1 MEDLCLV
8 LFITAIFCYIAHLTI
23 KDNLKVYYDPILV
36 KLENDILQIY
46 PPYRDLNVTIL
57 GANDS
62 FTENKKKMFIC
73 LKNKA
78 GEYYD
83 YNTLIYIT
91 LHELSHVLTSSY
103 KDSHGKE
110 FTNIFQYLLQSAKD
124 KNIFDDQIPIKYDY
138 CGIDQVMKK

>member
-1 MEDLCLV
+1 MEDLALV
-8 LFITAIFCYIAHLTI
+8 LFITVIFCYIAYASV
-23 KDNLKVYYDPILV
+23 KDTLRVYYDPLLI
-36 KLENDILQIY
+36 KLENDILTIY

-73 LKNKA
+73 LKNKK

-91 LHELSHVLTSSY
+91 LHELSHVLTSTY
-103 KDSHGKE
+103 KDSHGEE
-110 FTNIFQYLLQSAKD
+110 FTDKFRYLLKSAKD
-124 KNIFDDQIPIKYDY
+124 RNLYDDEKPIKYDF
-138 CGIDQVMKK
+138 CGIEQIMKK